1 MLHCLHLTS
10 REAKRERRALGGTHV
25 AEHRSHFVSSC
36 RVEEYLPN
44 LAAEIEKAS
53 LVVSH
58 AGAGSI
64 FESLLFQVPLV
75 VVPNPILMGNHQVE
89 LANLMDQLQH
99 AVCVLPQ
106 VSLVLLFTTTPTV
119 PPMHQHATPFPLK

>member
-1 MLHCLHLTS
+1 LYHNVLEEIHGS
-10 REAKRERRALGGTHV
+10 
-25 AEHRSHFVSSC
+25 FSC

-53 LVVSH
+53 LVISH

-64 FESLLFQVPLV
+64 FESLLFRVPLV

-89 LANLMDQLQH
+89 LADLMDQLRH

-106 VSLVLLFTTTPTV
+106 ETLSMTAFTYV
-119 PPMHQHATPFPLK
+119 P